1 MNDIKQIN
9 GDCDGHAAGTKPRD
23 IFAIKCKFSKPA
35 IVCERISEDIKKI
48 IVDGSAQT
56 QTLQW

>member
-1 MNDIKQIN
+1 MNDIKRID
-9 GDCDGHAAGTKPRD
+9 GDCNSHAAGTKP
-23 IFAIKCKFSKPA
+23 AVKCKFSKPA